1 MKMPMKMPMPPESN
15 HGFSLLGR
23 KSLVLSHIPM
33 FMPPHQAQ
41 LFLEVTLA
49 GNAGENPTQ
58 IYLDDQAKTKSTD
71 YVLVSDP
78 LVLPTLG
85 PKAAKRLQT
94 FTGKLYRGWP
104 FNNPNTAPVI
114 VAALTVNV
122 VRSIY
127 FHVITDEKIL
137 KDLTYLAFASP
148 ETEYMVHK
156 LVQPPDLSK
165 APKPPDFVQIL
176 SAEIDGVK
184 AEKLRQV
191 HEISFPGTAN
201 DLGHK
206 LNAGQDASGKMG
218 GKKFRVQTRAE
229 LIYDP
234 NHLTM

>member
-1 MKMPMKMPMPPESN
+1 MKMPMPPESN

-41 LFLEVTLA
+41 LFLEVTLSGDAA
-49 GNAGENPTQ
+49 GNPAQ
-58 IYLDDQAKTKSTD
+58 AYLDDQAKTGSTD

-85 PKAAKRLQT
+85 PNAAKPLRT

-114 VAALTVNV
+114 VDALSVNV
-122 VRSIY
+122 VRAIY
-127 FHVITDEKIL
+127 FHAITHEKLL
-137 KDLTYLAFASP
+137 KDLTYLAFSST
-148 ETEYMVHK
+148 ETEDMVHK
-156 LVQPPDLSK
+156 LVEPPDLSK
-165 APKPPDFVQIL
+165 APKPPDFCQIL
-176 SAEIDGVK
+176 SAEIGGVK
-184 AEKLRQV
+184 VKELQKV

-201 DLGHK
+201 DLVHK
-206 LNAGQDASGKMG
+206 LKALQHAGGKMD
-218 GKKFRVQTRAE
+218 GKKVEVRVNAE